1 MASKSSQSETVKEA
15 VSAATRAISGNPELE
30 INFGGMGSSLP
41 NPPNS
46 LKDLTSFRGKADSI
60 ACIEKYRDKTI
71 KINSGVEKI
80 NSLIRV
86 MEDTRVEI
94 LGSLN
99 YPGVASNLSAKFKEK
114 SKLHESFEEQE
125 DQLEIALETWLRKT
139 CLPNE
144 SDSQSNLFL
153 KYWGKLFDSQG
164 EEFKKNLIDSLND
177 QARFYDIAENFLKNL
192 NIEDEENDSDD
203 NDVEDDSEQEEQTSS
218 DQNEEEESQES
229 DSSDEQESQEG
240 TEETD
245 YDAGD
250 IDEDAIVDENQEITT
265 NQSWLESLVGQTTN
279 FTYKVYTRSF
289 DEEIKAEDLCSPEE
303 LQRLRKHLDQLMGPS
318 KATISKLAH
327 RLQRFLMA
335 QQNRSWEFNKEE
347 GMLDSAR
354 LHKIIT
360 DPLTALTYKVEKDT
374 EFRDT
379 SVSILVDSSGSM
391 RGRSMTVAAICA
403 DIISTT
409 LERCNVKTEV
419 LGFTTKQWKG
429 GESRKLWMED
439 GKPENPGRLNDIRHI
454 IFKSADTPWRRGQ
467 KNFGLMLREG
477 LLKENVDGEALIW
490 AHDRLARRTEQRK
503 ILMVISDGAPVDDS
517 TLSTNPTNFL
527 DLHLRQVI
535 HSIETKSDIN
545 LIAIGIGHD
554 VTRYYK
560 NAVTIHRAEELG
572 GAMLEQLTDLFKVD
586 RAGSP
591 IIVKIKQNF

>member
-1 MASKSSQSETVKEA
+1 MASKNSQSETIKEA
-15 VSAATRAISGNPELE
+15 VTAATRAISGNKELE

-41 NPPNS
+41 HPPKT
-46 LKDLTSFRGKADSI
+46 LKELSAYRGKADSL
-60 ACIEKYRDKTI
+60 ACVEKYRDKSVRI
-71 KINSGVEKI
+71 ASNNEKV
-80 NSLIRV
+80 NSLIKV
-86 MEDTRVEI
+86 MEDSRVEI
-94 LGSLN
+94 LGSMN
-99 YPGVASNLSAKFKEK
+99 YPGIATNIK
-114 SKLHESFEEQE
+114 SKFDDKCKLYESFEDHE
-125 DQLEIALETWLRKT
+125 DHLEIALETWLRNL
-139 CLPNE
+139 CLPDIE
-144 SDSQSNLFL
+144 SNKSSLFL
-153 KYWGKLFDSQG
+153 KYWGKVFDNQ
-164 EEFKKNLIDSLND
+164 EIELKERLIESLND
-177 QARFYDIAENFLKNL
+177 QSKFQEIAEDFLKNL
-192 NIEDEENDSDD
+192 NIEQEE
-203 NDVEDDSEQEEQTSS
+203 SEQEES
-218 DQNEEEESQES
+218 DLEDENEQEEESASESGEDEESQES
-229 DSSDEQESQEG
+229 DSSPEQDNQEG
-240 TEETD
+240 DEETD
-245 YDAGD
+245 ADSGD
-250 IDEDAIVDENQEITT
+250 IDEDAIVDENQEIMT
-265 NQSWLESLVGQTTN
+265 NQSWLESLVGQTST
-279 FTYKVYTRSF
+279 FSYKVYSRNF

-360 DPLTALTYKVEKDT
+360 DPLTPLTYKIEKDT

-379 SVSILVDSSGSM
+379 SVSLLVDSSGSM

-429 GESRKLWMED
+429 GESRKMWMEN

-490 AHDRLARRTEQRK
+490 AHDRLARRAEQRK

-535 HSIETKSDIN
+535 HSIETQSDIN

-586 RAGSP
+586 
-591 IIVKIKQNF
+591 

>member
-1 MASKSSQSETVKEA
+1 MASKNSQPEIIKEA
-15 VSAATRAISGNPELE
+15 VTAATRAISGNAE
-30 INFGGMGSSLP
+30 IEVSFGGVGSAASNAP
-41 NPPNS
+41 KS
-46 LKDLTSFRGKADSI
+46 KEELTAFRGKADSL
-60 ACIEKYRDKTI
+60 ACIEKYRDKSI
-71 KINSGVEKI
+71 RIESGTEKI
-80 NSLIRV
+80 NTLIQV

-99 YPGVASNLSAKFKEK
+99 YPGVYSNISAKFKEK
-114 SKLHESFEEQE
+114 TKLYSSLENQE
-125 DQLEIALETWLRKT
+125 DFLEIALESWLRES
-139 CLPNE
+139 CLPDNNSFKNE
-144 SDSQSNLFL
+144 FIDYWSRLFNSQESSLKQGLINSLDDQSKFL
-153 KYWGKLFDSQG
+153 
-164 EEFKKNLIDSLND
+164 EN
-177 QARFYDIAENFLKNL
+177 AENFLKNL
-192 NIEDEENDSDD
+192 DIETDERETDENDLEDE
-203 NDVEDDSEQEEQTSS
+203 SEQEEESATQ
-218 DQNEEEESQES
+218 DGEDEDSQES
-229 DSSDEQESQEG
+229 ESSPEQENQEG
-240 TEETD
+240 AEETEAD
-245 YDAGD
+245 EGD
-250 IDEDAIVDENQEITT
+250 IDEDAIVDENQEVTS
-265 NQSWLESLVGQTTN
+265 NQSWLESLVGKNTN
-279 FTYKVYTRSF
+279 FKYRVYTRNF
-289 DEEIKAEDLCSPEE
+289 DEEVRAEDLCSPEE

-360 DPLTALTYKVEKDT
+360 DPLTPLTYKVEKDT

-391 RGRSMTVAAICA
+391 RGRSMTVAAVCA

-419 LGFTTKQWKG
+419 LGFTTKHWKG
-429 GESRKLWMED
+429 GESRKIWMDD

-490 AHDRLARRTEQRK
+490 AHDRLARRAEQRK

-535 HSIETKSDIN
+535 HSIETVSNIN

-586 RAGSP
+586 
-591 IIVKIKQNF
+591 

>member
-1 MASKSSQSETVKEA
+1 MASRNSQPEVIKEA
-15 VSAATRAISGNPELE
+15 VTAATRAISGNSE
-30 INFGGMGSSLP
+30 IEVNFGGLGSATSGAP
-41 NPPNS
+41 KS
-46 LKDLTSFRGKADSI
+46 KEELKSFRGKADSL
-60 ACIEKYRDKTI
+60 ACAEKYRDKSI
-71 KINSGVEKI
+71 RINSSTDKI
-80 NSLIRV
+80 NSLIKV

-94 LGSLN
+94 LGSLD
-99 YPGVASNLSAKFKEK
+99 YPGVYSNIAAKFKNKAQLYKGLEN
-114 SKLHESFEEQE
+114 QE
-125 DQLEIALETWLRKT
+125 DFLEIALESWLRES
-139 CLPNE
+139 CLSEDRTFSNE
-144 SDSQSNLFL
+144 FL
-153 KYWGKLFDSQG
+153 DYWGELFENQDSKLKDDLFS
-164 EEFKKNLIDSLND
+164 SLEN
-177 QARFYDIAENFLKNL
+177 QSKFLEHAENFLKSLRIDDDESDSEDNE
-192 NIEDEENDSDD
+192 IEDETEQEDEAASEEG
-203 NDVEDDSEQEEQTSS
+203 EDDDSLESESSPEQE
-218 DQNEEEESQES
+218 N
-229 DSSDEQESQEG
+229 QEG
-240 TEETD
+240 AEETEAD
-245 YDAGD
+245 MGD

-265 NQSWLESLVGQTTN
+265 NQSWLESLVGKNTN
-279 FTYKVYTRSF
+279 FKYKVYTRNF
-289 DEEIKAEDLCSPEE
+289 DEEIRAEDLCSPEE
-303 LQRLRKHLDQLMGPS
+303 LQRLRKHLDQLMGSS

-360 DPLTALTYKVEKDT
+360 DPLTPLTYKIEKDT
-374 EFRDT
+374 DFRDT

-419 LGFTTKQWKG
+419 LGFTTKHWKG
-429 GESRKLWMED
+429 GESRKIWMDE

-490 AHDRLARRTEQRK
+490 AHDRLARRSEQRK

-535 HSIETKSDIN
+535 HSIETMSDIN

-586 RAGSP
+586 
-591 IIVKIKQNF
+591 

>member
-1 MASKSSQSETVKEA
+1 MHEME
-15 VSAATRAISGNPELE
+15 N
-30 INFGGMGSSLP
+30 
-41 NPPNS
+41 
-46 LKDLTSFRGKADSI
+46 
-60 ACIEKYRDKTI
+60 
-71 KINSGVEKI
+71 
-80 NSLIRV
+80 IRV
-86 MEDTRVEI
+86 EV
-94 LGSLN
+94 LGSKK
-99 YPGVASNLSAKFKEK
+99 YPGIASNINAKFEEK
-114 SKLHESFEEQE
+114 CSLYESFEEK
-125 DQLEIALETWLRKT
+125 DDILEISLEAWLRKIF
-139 CLPNE
+139 LPNISSKKTNE
-144 SDSQSNLFL
+144 FL
-153 KYWGKLFDSQG
+153 KQWEKEFEDKGSSFKNELINSLDNQVEFAEISRTLLKALEIDETDPVS
-164 EEFKKNLIDSLND
+164 EED
-177 QARFYDIAENFLKNL
+177 Q
-192 NIEDEENDSDD
+192 
-203 NDVEDDSEQEEQTSS
+203 Q
-218 DQNEEEESQES
+218 EEESDNEDQATDN
-229 DSSDEQESQEG
+229 DSSEEDSSEAGESPDQDSQEG
-240 TEETD
+240 SEETEEEI
-245 YDAGD
+245 GD
-250 IDEDAIVDENQEITT
+250 VDEDAIVDENQEVIA
-265 NQSWLESLVGQTTN
+265 NQSWLESLVGQTAN
-279 FTYKVYTRSF
+279 FTYKVYTRAY
-289 DEEIKAEDLCSPEE
+289 DEEVTAEDLCSPEE
-303 LQRLRKHLDQLMGPS
+303 LQRLRKHLDQLMGSS
-318 KATISKLAH
+318 KGTVSKLAH

-347 GMLDSAR
+347 GILDSAR

-360 DPLTALTYKVEKDT
+360 DPLTPLSYKVEKDT

-429 GESRKLWMED
+429 GDSRKMWMED

-490 AHDRLARRTEQRK
+490 AHDRLSRRMEQRK

-517 TLSTNPTNFL
+517 TLSTNQTNFL

-535 HSIETKSDIN
+535 HSIETQSEVS

-586 RAGSP
+586 
-591 IIVKIKQNF
+591 

>member
-1 MASKSSQSETVKEA
+1 MASKNSQSETIKEA
-15 VSAATRAISGNPELE
+15 VSAATRAISGNKELE

-41 NPPNS
+41 HPPKT
-46 LKDLTSFRGKADSI
+46 LKELSAYRGKADSL
-60 ACIEKYRDKTI
+60 ACVEKYRDKSVRITAKNEKVNTLI
-71 KINSGVEKI
+71 K
-80 NSLIRV
+80 V
-86 MEDTRVEI
+86 MEDARVEI
-94 LGSLN
+94 LGSMD
-99 YPGVASNLSAKFKEK
+99 YPGIATNIK
-114 SKLHESFEEQE
+114 SKFDDKCKLYESFEDHE
-125 DQLEIALETWLRKT
+125 DHLEIALETWLRNL
-139 CLPNE
+139 CLPRIE
-144 SDSQSNLFL
+144 SNNPSLFL
-153 KYWGKLFDSQG
+153 KYWGKVFDNQ
-164 EEFKKNLIDSLND
+164 ETELKERLKESLND
-177 QARFYDIAENFLKNL
+177 QSKFQEIAEDFLRNL
-192 NIEDEENDSDD
+192 NIDQEE
-203 NDVEDDSEQEEQTSS
+203 SEQEES
-218 DQNEEEESQES
+218 DLEDENEQEEESASENGEDEESQES
-229 DSSDEQESQEG
+229 ESSPEQDNQEG
-240 TEETD
+240 DEETD
-245 YDAGD
+245 ADSGD
-250 IDEDAIVDENQEITT
+250 IDEDAIVDENQEIMT
-265 NQSWLESLVGQTTN
+265 NQSWLESLVGQTST
-279 FTYKVYTRSF
+279 FSYKVYTRNF

-360 DPLTALTYKVEKDT
+360 DPLTPLTYKIEKDT

-379 SVSILVDSSGSM
+379 SVSLLVDSSGSM

-429 GESRKLWMED
+429 GESRKLWMEN

-535 HSIETKSDIN
+535 HSIETQSDIN

-586 RAGSP
+586 
-591 IIVKIKQNF
+591 

>member
-1 MASKSSQSETVKEA
+1 MGSKSNTVESIKEA
-15 VSAATRAISGNPELE
+15 VSSAARAVSENPEIE
-30 INFGGMGSSLP
+30 INYGGIGSSLP
-41 NPPNS
+41 NLPS
-46 LKDLTSFRGKADSI
+46 SYGELASFRGKADSL
-60 ACIEKYRDKTI
+60 ACVDRFRDKTI
-71 KINSGVEKI
+71 HVDAGTQRL
-80 NSLIRV
+80 NSLMQE
-86 MEDTRVEI
+86 MENVRVEV
-94 LGSLN
+94 LGSKK
-99 YPGVASNLSAKFKEK
+99 YPGIASNINAKFEEK
-114 SKLHESFEEQE
+114 CSLYQSFEEKE
-125 DQLEIALETWLRKT
+125 DVLEIALEGWLRKLF
-139 CLPNE
+139 LPNISSQE
-144 SDSQSNLFL
+144 SSKLL
-153 KYWGKLFDSQG
+153 KDWEKAFEDKGSL
-164 EEFKKNLIDSLND
+164 FKKELIDSLED
-177 QARFYDIAENFLKNL
+177 QIKFAEISRTLLKAL
-192 NIEDEENDSDD
+192 EIEEIEPMSEEDQQEDDSD
-203 NDVEDDSEQEEQTSS
+203 NEEQNSEDDSEEESNEAGESS
-218 DQNEEEESQES
+218 DQ
-229 DSSDEQESQEG
+229 DSQEG
-240 TEETD
+240 SDETEAE
-245 YDAGD
+245 AGD
-250 IDEDAIVDENQEITT
+250 VDEDAIVDENQEIVA
-265 NQSWLESLVGQTTN
+265 NQSWLESLVGQTAN
-279 FTYKVYTRSF
+279 FTYKVYTRAF
-289 DEEIKAEDLCSPEE
+289 DEEVTAEDLCSPEE
-303 LQRLRKHLDQLMGPS
+303 LQRLRKHLDQLMGSS
-318 KATISKLAH
+318 KGTVSKLAH

-347 GMLDSAR
+347 GILDSAR

-360 DPLTALTYKVEKDT
+360 DPLTPLSYKVEKDT

-429 GESRKLWMED
+429 GDSRKMWMED

-490 AHDRLARRTEQRK
+490 AHDRLSRRMEQRK

-517 TLSTNPTNFL
+517 TLSTNQTNFL

-535 HSIETKSDIN
+535 HSIEIQSEVS

-586 RAGSP
+586 
-591 IIVKIKQNF
+591 

>member
-1 MASKSSQSETVKEA
+1 MGSKSNIVESIKEA
-15 VSAATRAISGNPELE
+15 VSSASRAISENPEIEL
-30 INFGGMGSSLP
+30 NFGGMGSSLP
-41 NPPNS
+41 SPPS
-46 LKDLTSFRGKADSI
+46 SYGELASFRGKADAL
-60 ACIEKYRDKTI
+60 ACVDKFRDKTI
-71 KINSGVEKI
+71 HVDAGSQRL
-80 NSLIRV
+80 NSLMQD
-86 MEDTRVEI
+86 MENVRVEA
-94 LGSLN
+94 LGSKT
-99 YPGVASNLSAKFKEK
+99 YPGIASNINAKFEEK
-114 SKLHESFEEQE
+114 CSLYELFEEK
-125 DQLEIALETWLRKT
+125 DDVLNIALEGWLRK
-139 CLPNE
+139 
-144 SDSQSNLFL
+144 LFL
-153 KYWGKLFDSQG
+153 PDISNQKSSELFKDWEKEF
-164 EEFKKNLIDSLND
+164 EEKGSLFKKELVDSLED
-177 QARFYDIAENFLKNL
+177 QVKFAEISRTLL
-192 NIEDEENDSDD
+192 MALEIEEIEPASEEDQQEDDSD
-203 NDVEDDSEQEEQTSS
+203 NEEQSTEDDSEEESNETGESS
-218 DQNEEEESQES
+218 DQ
-229 DSSDEQESQEG
+229 DSQEG
-240 TEETD
+240 SEETEAE
-245 YDAGD
+245 AGD
-250 IDEDAIVDENQEITT
+250 VDEDAIVDENQEIVA
-265 NQSWLESLVGQTTN
+265 NQSWLESLVGQTAN
-279 FTYKVYTRSF
+279 FTYKVYTRAY
-289 DEEIKAEDLCSPEE
+289 DEEVTAEDLCSPEE
-303 LQRLRKHLDQLMGPS
+303 LQRLRKHLDQLMGS
-318 KATISKLAH
+318 NKGTVSKLAH

-347 GMLDSAR
+347 GILDSAR

-360 DPLTALTYKVEKDT
+360 DPLTPLSYKIEKDT

-429 GESRKLWMED
+429 GDSRKMWMED

-490 AHDRLARRTEQRK
+490 AHDRLSRRMEQRK

-517 TLSTNPTNFL
+517 TLSTNQTNFL

-535 HSIETKSDIN
+535 HSIETQSEVS

-586 RAGSP
+586 
-591 IIVKIKQNF
+591 

>member
-1 MASKSSQSETVKEA
+1 MASKSSQSETIKEA
-15 VSAATRAISGNPELE
+15 VSAATRALSGNPELE
-30 INFGGMGSSLP
+30 VNFGGMGSSLP

-46 LKDLTSFRGKADSI
+46 LKDLTSFRGKADSL

-71 KINSGVEKI
+71 RINSGVEKI

-99 YPGVASNLSAKFKEK
+99 YPGVASNLSAKFEEK
-114 SKLHESFEEQE
+114 SKLHENFDEQE

-144 SDSQSNLFL
+144 SESQSNLFL

-164 EEFKKNLIDSLND
+164 KEFKENLIDSLND
-177 QARFYDIAENFLKNL
+177 QAKFYDIAESFLKNL
-192 NIEDEENDSDD
+192 NIEDEENESED
-203 NDVEDDSEQEEQTSS
+203 NDIEDDSDQEEQGSA
-218 DQNEEEESQES
+218 DENEEEESQES
-229 DSSDEQESQEG
+229 DSSPEQENQEG
-240 TEETD
+240 NEETD
-245 YDAGD
+245 SDAGD
-250 IDEDAIVDENQEITT
+250 VDEDAIVDENQEVMT
-265 NQSWLESLVGQTTN
+265 NQSWLESLVGQTNN

-289 DEEIKAEDLCSPEE
+289 DEEVKAEDLCSPEE
-303 LQRLRKHLDQLMGPS
+303 LLRLRKHLDQLMGPS

-360 DPLTALTYKVEKDT
+360 DPLTSLSYKIEKDT

-535 HSIETKSDIN
+535 HSVETKSDIN

-572 GAMLEQLTDLFKVD
+572 GAMLEQLTDLFKVE
-586 RAGSP
+586 
-591 IIVKIKQNF
+591 

>member
-1 MASKSSQSETVKEA
+1 MASRNSQPEVIKEA
-15 VSAATRAISGNPELE
+15 VTAATRAISGNSE
-30 INFGGMGSSLP
+30 IEVNFGGLGSATSGAP
-41 NPPNS
+41 KS
-46 LKDLTSFRGKADSI
+46 KEELKSFRGKADSL
-60 ACIEKYRDKTI
+60 ACAEKYRDKSI
-71 KINSGVEKI
+71 RINSSTDKI
-80 NSLIRV
+80 NSLIKV

-94 LGSLN
+94 LGSLD
-99 YPGVASNLSAKFKEK
+99 YPGVYSNIAAKFKNKAQLYKGLEN
-114 SKLHESFEEQE
+114 QE
-125 DQLEIALETWLRKT
+125 DFLEIALESWLRES
-139 CLPNE
+139 CLSEDRTFSNE
-144 SDSQSNLFL
+144 FL
-153 KYWGKLFDSQG
+153 DYWGELFENQDSKLKDDLFS
-164 EEFKKNLIDSLND
+164 SLEN
-177 QARFYDIAENFLKNL
+177 QSKFLEHAENFLKSLRIDDDESDADDNE
-192 NIEDEENDSDD
+192 IEDET
-203 NDVEDDSEQEEQTSS
+203 EQEEEAASEEGEDDDSLESESS
-218 DQNEEEESQES
+218 P
-229 DSSDEQESQEG
+229 EQENQEG
-240 TEETD
+240 AEETEAD
-245 YDAGD
+245 MGD

-265 NQSWLESLVGQTTN
+265 NQSWLESLVGKNTN
-279 FTYKVYTRSF
+279 FKYKVYTRNF
-289 DEEIKAEDLCSPEE
+289 DEEIRAEDLCSPEE
-303 LQRLRKHLDQLMGPS
+303 LQRLRKHLDQLMGSS

-360 DPLTALTYKVEKDT
+360 DPLTPLTYKIEKDT
-374 EFRDT
+374 DFRDT

-419 LGFTTKQWKG
+419 LGFTTKHWKG
-429 GESRKLWMED
+429 GESRKIWMDD

-490 AHDRLARRTEQRK
+490 AHDRLARRSEQRK

-535 HSIETKSDIN
+535 HSIETMSDIN

-586 RAGSP
+586 
-591 IIVKIKQNF
+591 

>member
-245 YDAGD
+245 SDAGD

-289 DEEIKAEDLCSPEE
+289 YEEIKAEDLCSPEE

-586 RAGSP
+586 
-591 IIVKIKQNF
+591 

>member
-86 MEDTRVEI
+86 MEDTSVEI

-245 YDAGD
+245 SDAGD

-572 GAMLEQLTDLFKVD
+572 VAMLEQLTDLFKVD
-586 RAGSP
+586 
-591 IIVKIKQNF
+591 

>member
-1 MASKSSQSETVKEA
+1 MASKSSQSETIKEA
-15 VSAATRAISGNPELE
+15 VSAATRALSGNPELE
-30 INFGGMGSSLP
+30 VNFGGMGSSLP

-46 LKDLTSFRGKADSI
+46 LKDLTSFRGKADSL
-60 ACIEKYRDKTI
+60 ACIEKYRDKSI
-71 KINSGVEKI
+71 RINSGVEKI

-99 YPGVASNLSAKFKEK
+99 YPGVASNLSAKFEEK
-114 SKLHESFEEQE
+114 SKLHENFDEQE

-144 SDSQSNLFL
+144 SESQSNLFL
-153 KYWGKLFDSQG
+153 KYWGKLFDGQG
-164 EEFKKNLIDSLND
+164 KEFKENLIDSLND
-177 QARFYDIAENFLKNL
+177 QAKFYDIAESFLKNL
-192 NIEDEENDSDD
+192 NIEDEENESED
-203 NDVEDDSEQEEQTSS
+203 NDIEDDSDQEEQGSA
-218 DQNEEEESQES
+218 DENEEEESQES
-229 DSSDEQESQEG
+229 DSSPEQENQEG
-240 TEETD
+240 NEETD
-245 YDAGD
+245 SDAGD
-250 IDEDAIVDENQEITT
+250 VDEDAIVDENQEVMT
-265 NQSWLESLVGQTTN
+265 NQSWLESLVGQTNN

-289 DEEIKAEDLCSPEE
+289 DEEVKAEDLCSPEE
-303 LQRLRKHLDQLMGPS
+303 LLRLRKHLDQLMGPS

-360 DPLTALTYKVEKDT
+360 DPLTSLSYKIEKDT

-535 HSIETKSDIN
+535 HSVETKSDIN

-586 RAGSP
+586 
-591 IIVKIKQNF
+591 

>member
-1 MASKSSQSETVKEA
+1 MASKNSQSETIKEA
-15 VSAATRAISGNPELE
+15 VTAATRAISGNKELE

-41 NPPNS
+41 HPPKT
-46 LKDLTSFRGKADSI
+46 LKELSAYRGKADSL
-60 ACIEKYRDKTI
+60 ACVEKYRDKSVRITAS
-71 KINSGVEKI
+71 NEKVS
-80 NSLIRV
+80 SLIKV
-86 MEDTRVEI
+86 MEDSRVEI
-94 LGSLN
+94 LGSMN
-99 YPGVASNLSAKFKEK
+99 YPGIATNIK
-114 SKLHESFEEQE
+114 SKFDDKCKLYESFEDHE
-125 DQLEIALETWLRKT
+125 DHLEIALETWLRNL
-139 CLPNE
+139 CLPNIE
-144 SDSQSNLFL
+144 SNSSSLFL
-153 KYWGKLFDSQG
+153 KYWGKVFDNQ
-164 EEFKKNLIDSLND
+164 ETELKDKLKESLND
-177 QARFYDIAENFLKNL
+177 QSKFQEIAEDFLNNL
-192 NIEDEENDSDD
+192 NIDQEE
-203 NDVEDDSEQEEQTSS
+203 SEQEES
-218 DQNEEEESQES
+218 DLEDENEQEEESASESGEDEESQES
-229 DSSDEQESQEG
+229 ESSPEQDNQEG
-240 TEETD
+240 DEETD
-245 YDAGD
+245 ADSGD
-250 IDEDAIVDENQEITT
+250 IDEDAIVDENQEIMT
-265 NQSWLESLVGQTTN
+265 NQSWLESLVGQTST
-279 FTYKVYTRSF
+279 FSYKVYTRNF

-318 KATISKLAH
+318 KTTISKLAH

-347 GMLDSAR
+347 GMLDSTR

-360 DPLTALTYKVEKDT
+360 DPLTPLTYKIEKDT

-379 SVSILVDSSGSM
+379 SVSLLVDSSGSM

-429 GESRKLWMED
+429 GESRKLWMEN

-535 HSIETKSDIN
+535 HSIETQSDIN

-586 RAGSP
+586 
-591 IIVKIKQNF
+591 

>member
-1 MASKSSQSETVKEA
+1 MKLFKNLSRSVKGKIVLVTGAAS
-15 VSAATRAISGNPELE
+15 
-30 INFGGMGSSLP
+30 GMGRATAALFSDEGALVIVTD
-41 NPPNS
+41 
-46 LKDLTSFRGKADSI
+46 LK
-60 ACIEKYRDKTI
+60 
-71 KINSGVEKI
+71 
-80 NSLIRV
+80 
-86 MEDTRVEI
+86 
-94 LGSLN
+94 
-99 YPGVASNLSAKFKEK
+99 KE
-114 SKLHESFEEQE
+114 
-125 DQLEIALETWLRKT
+125 
-139 CLPNE
+139 
-144 SDSQSNLFL
+144 
-153 KYWGKLFDSQG
+153 
-164 EEFKKNLIDSLND
+164 LIDSLED
-177 QARFYDIAENFLKNL
+177 QIKFAEISRTLLKAL
-192 NIEDEENDSDD
+192 AIEEIEPLSEEDQQEDDSD
-203 NDVEDDSEQEEQTSS
+203 NEEQSTEDDSEEESNETAESS
-218 DQNEEEESQES
+218 DQ
-229 DSSDEQESQEG
+229 DSQEG
-240 TEETD
+240 SEETEAE
-245 YDAGD
+245 AGD
-250 IDEDAIVDENQEITT
+250 VDEDAIVDENQEIVA
-265 NQSWLESLVGQTTN
+265 NQSWLESLVGQTSN

-289 DEEIKAEDLCSPEE
+289 DEEIKAEELCSPEE

-318 KATISKLAH
+318 KTTISKLAH

-360 DPLTALTYKVEKDT
+360 DPLTPLTYKIEKDT

-429 GESRKLWMED
+429 GESRKMWMED

-490 AHDRLARRTEQRK
+490 AHDRLARRSEQRK

-586 RAGSP
+586 
-591 IIVKIKQNF
+591 

>member
-1 MASKSSQSETVKEA
+1 MAPKNPQQETIKEA
-15 VSAATRAISGNPELE
+15 VSAATRAISGNPEME
-30 INFGGMGSSLP
+30 INIGGVGTSLSTLPKSSEEL
-41 NPPNS
+41 S
-46 LKDLTSFRGKADSI
+46 TYRGKADAL
-60 ACIEKYRDKTI
+60 ACIEKYRDKSI
-71 KINSGVEKI
+71 KVRRGSEQF
-80 NSLIRV
+80 NSLMKV

-94 LGSLN
+94 LGSQH
-99 YPGVASNLSAKFKEK
+99 YPGVASNIAAKFNDKCK
-114 SKLHESFEEQE
+114 QYESFEEQE
-125 DQLEIALETWLRKT
+125 DHLEIALETWLRKL
-139 CLPNE
+139 CLPDNAN
-144 SDSQSNLFL
+144 SNSSLFL
-153 KYWGKLFDSQG
+153 KFWGKLFDSQ
-164 EEFKKNLIDSLND
+164 EEALKQKLKETLDDQSNFQKVAEDFIRNL
-177 QARFYDIAENFLKNL
+177 DIEEEDKESEDNELEDDTEQEEESAPETG
-192 NIEDEENDSDD
+192 EDEEP
-203 NDVEDDSEQEEQTSS
+203 
-218 DQNEEEESQES
+218 QES
-229 DSSDEQESQEG
+229 EGSPEQDDQEG
-240 TEETD
+240 DEETD
-245 YDAGD
+245 ADVGD
-250 IDEDAIVDENQEITT
+250 SDEDAIVDENEEIMT
-265 NQSWLESLVGQTTN
+265 NQSWLESLVQQTSN

-289 DEEIKAEDLCSPEE
+289 DEEIKAEELCSPEE
-303 LQRLRKHLDQLMGPS
+303 LHRLRKHLDQLMGPS
-318 KATISKLAH
+318 KSTISKLAH

-360 DPLTALTYKVEKDT
+360 DPLTPLTYKIEKDT
-374 EFRDT
+374 EFKDT

-429 GESRKLWMED
+429 GESRKQWMED

-454 IFKSADTPWRRGQ
+454 VFKSADTPWRRGQ

-490 AHDRLARRTEQRK
+490 AHDRLAKRNEQRR

-572 GAMLEQLTDLFKVD
+572 GAMLDQLTDLFKVD
-586 RAGSP
+586 
-591 IIVKIKQNF
+591 

>member
-144 SDSQSNLFL
+144 SNSQSNLFL

-229 DSSDEQESQEG
+229 DSSAEQENQEG

-245 YDAGD
+245 SEVGD
-250 IDEDAIVDENQEITT
+250 LDEDAIVDENQEITT

-586 RAGSP
+586 
-591 IIVKIKQNF
+591 

>member
-1 MASKSSQSETVKEA
+1 MASRNSQPEVIKEA
-15 VSAATRAISGNPELE
+15 VTAATRAISGNSE
-30 INFGGMGSSLP
+30 IEVNFGGLGSATSGAP
-41 NPPNS
+41 KS
-46 LKDLTSFRGKADSI
+46 KEELKSFRGKADSL
-60 ACIEKYRDKTI
+60 ACAEKYRDKSI
-71 KINSGVEKI
+71 RINSSTDKI
-80 NSLIRV
+80 NSLIKV

-94 LGSLN
+94 LGSLD
-99 YPGVASNLSAKFKEK
+99 YPGVYSNIAAKFKNKAQLYKGLEN
-114 SKLHESFEEQE
+114 QE
-125 DQLEIALETWLRKT
+125 DFLEIALESWLRES
-139 CLPNE
+139 CLSEDRTFSNE
-144 SDSQSNLFL
+144 FL
-153 KYWGKLFDSQG
+153 DYWGELFENQDSKLKDDLFS
-164 EEFKKNLIDSLND
+164 SLEN
-177 QARFYDIAENFLKNL
+177 QSKFLEHAENFLKSL
-192 NIEDEENDSDD
+192 RIDD
-203 NDVEDDSEQEEQTSS
+203 D
-218 DQNEEEESQES
+218 ES
-229 DSSDEQESQEG
+229 DSEDTEIDDETEQEDEAASEEGEDDDSLESESSPEQENQEG
-240 TEETD
+240 AEETEAD
-245 YDAGD
+245 MGD

-265 NQSWLESLVGQTTN
+265 NQSWLESLVGKNTN
-279 FTYKVYTRSF
+279 FKYKVYTRNF
-289 DEEIKAEDLCSPEE
+289 DEEIRAEDLCSPEE
-303 LQRLRKHLDQLMGPS
+303 LQRLRKHLDQLMGSS

-360 DPLTALTYKVEKDT
+360 DPLTPLTYKIEKDT
-374 EFRDT
+374 DFRDT

-419 LGFTTKQWKG
+419 LGFTTKHWKG
-429 GESRKLWMED
+429 GESRKIWMDD

-490 AHDRLARRTEQRK
+490 AHDRLARRSEQRK

-535 HSIETKSDIN
+535 HSIETMSDIN

-586 RAGSP
+586 
-591 IIVKIKQNF
+591 

>member
-1 MASKSSQSETVKEA
+1 MASKNSQSETIKEA
-15 VSAATRAISGNPELE
+15 VTAATRAISGNKELE

-41 NPPNS
+41 HPPKT
-46 LKDLTSFRGKADSI
+46 LKELSAYRGKADSL
-60 ACIEKYRDKTI
+60 ACVEKYRDKSVRI
-71 KINSGVEKI
+71 ASNNEKV
-80 NSLIRV
+80 NSLIKV
-86 MEDTRVEI
+86 MEDSRVEI
-94 LGSLN
+94 LGSMN
-99 YPGVASNLSAKFKEK
+99 YPGIATNIK
-114 SKLHESFEEQE
+114 SKFDDKCKLYESFEDHE
-125 DQLEIALETWLRKT
+125 DHLEIALETWLRNL
-139 CLPNE
+139 CLPDIE
-144 SDSQSNLFL
+144 SNKSSLFL
-153 KYWGKLFDSQG
+153 KYWGKIFDNQ
-164 EEFKKNLIDSLND
+164 EIELKERLIESLND
-177 QARFYDIAENFLKNL
+177 QSKFQEIAEDFLKNL
-192 NIEDEENDSDD
+192 NIEQEE
-203 NDVEDDSEQEEQTSS
+203 SEQEES
-218 DQNEEEESQES
+218 DLEDENEQEEESASESGEDEESQES
-229 DSSDEQESQEG
+229 DSSPEQDNQEG
-240 TEETD
+240 DEETD
-245 YDAGD
+245 ADSGD
-250 IDEDAIVDENQEITT
+250 IDEDAIVDENQEIMT
-265 NQSWLESLVGQTTN
+265 NQSWLESLVGQTST
-279 FTYKVYTRSF
+279 FSYKVYTRNF

-360 DPLTALTYKVEKDT
+360 DPLTPLTYKIEKDT

-379 SVSILVDSSGSM
+379 SVSLLVDSSGSM

-429 GESRKLWMED
+429 GESRKMWMEN

-535 HSIETKSDIN
+535 HSIETQSDIN

-586 RAGSP
+586 
-591 IIVKIKQNF
+591 

>member
-1 MASKSSQSETVKEA
+1 MAPKNSQQETIKEV
-15 VSAATRAISGNPELE
+15 VSAATRAISGNPEIE
-30 INFGGMGSSLP
+30 INSGGMGSSLP
-41 NPPNS
+41 NPPKS
-46 LKDLTSFRGKADSI
+46 LEELSAYRGKADAL
-60 ACIEKYRDKTI
+60 ACAEKYRDKSI
-71 KINSGVEKI
+71 REKRGSGKF
-80 NSLIRV
+80 NSLMKV

-99 YPGVASNLSAKFKEK
+99 YPGIATNISSKFNDKC
-114 SKLHESFEEQE
+114 KLYESLEDQE
-125 DQLEIALETWLRKT
+125 DHLEIALETWLRKLS
-139 CLPNE
+139 LPDE
-144 SDSQSNLFL
+144 TSSKSNLFL
-153 KYWGKLFDSQG
+153 KFWGNLFDSQDEG
-164 EEFKKNLIDSLND
+164 LKKELIDNLKD
-177 QARFYDIAENFLKNL
+177 QSKFQEIAENFIKNL
-192 NIEDEENDSDD
+192 NIEEEDESED
-203 NDVEDDSEQEEQTSS
+203 NDLEDETEQEEESATETGE
-218 DQNEEEESQES
+218 DEESQES
-229 DSSDEQESQEG
+229 ESSPEQDNQEG
-240 TEETD
+240 DEETD
-245 YDAGD
+245 ADSGD
-250 IDEDAIVDENQEITT
+250 IDEDAIVDENQEIMT
-265 NQSWLESLVGQTTN
+265 NQSWLESLVGQTST
-279 FTYKVYTRSF
+279 FSYKVYTRNF

-360 DPLTALTYKVEKDT
+360 DPLTPLTYKIEKDT

-379 SVSILVDSSGSM
+379 SVSLLVDSSGSM

-429 GESRKLWMED
+429 GESRKMWMEN

-490 AHDRLARRTEQRK
+490 AHDRLARRAEQRK

-535 HSIETKSDIN
+535 HSIETQSDIN

-586 RAGSP
+586 
-591 IIVKIKQNF
+591 

>member
-1 MASKSSQSETVKEA
+1 MASKNSQPEIIKEA
-15 VSAATRAISGNPELE
+15 VTAATRAISGNAE
-30 INFGGMGSSLP
+30 IEVSFGGVGSAASNAP
-41 NPPNS
+41 KS
-46 LKDLTSFRGKADSI
+46 KEELTAFRGKADSL
-60 ACIEKYRDKTI
+60 ACIEKYRDKSI
-71 KINSGVEKI
+71 RIESGTEKI
-80 NSLIRV
+80 NTLIKV

-99 YPGVASNLSAKFKEK
+99 YPGVYSNISAKFKEK
-114 SKLHESFEEQE
+114 TKLYSSLENQE
-125 DQLEIALETWLRKT
+125 DFLEIALESWLRES
-139 CLPNE
+139 CLPDNNSFKNE
-144 SDSQSNLFL
+144 FIDYWNKLFNSQESNL
-153 KYWGKLFDSQG
+153 KQG
-164 EEFKKNLIDSLND
+164 LIDSIDD
-177 QARFYDIAENFLKNL
+177 QSKFLENSENFLKNL
-192 NIEDEENDSDD
+192 DIETDEREIDENDLEDE
-203 NDVEDDSEQEEQTSS
+203 SEQEEESATQ
-218 DQNEEEESQES
+218 DGEDEDSQES
-229 DSSDEQESQEG
+229 ESSPEQENQEG
-240 TEETD
+240 AEETEAD
-245 YDAGD
+245 EGD
-250 IDEDAIVDENQEITT
+250 IDEDAIVDENQEVTS
-265 NQSWLESLVGQTTN
+265 NQSWLESLVGKNTN
-279 FTYKVYTRSF
+279 FKYRVYTRNF
-289 DEEIKAEDLCSPEE
+289 DEEVRAEDLCSPEE

-360 DPLTALTYKVEKDT
+360 DPLTPLTYKVEKDT

-419 LGFTTKQWKG
+419 LGFTTKHWKG
-429 GESRKLWMED
+429 GESRKIWMDD

-490 AHDRLARRTEQRK
+490 AHDRLARRAEQRK

-535 HSIETKSDIN
+535 HSIETVSNIN

-586 RAGSP
+586 
-591 IIVKIKQNF
+591 

>member
-1 MASKSSQSETVKEA
+1 MASKNSQPEIIKEA
-15 VSAATRAISGNPELE
+15 VTAATRAISGNAE
-30 INFGGMGSSLP
+30 IEVSFGGVGSAASNAP
-41 NPPNS
+41 KS
-46 LKDLTSFRGKADSI
+46 KEELTAFRGKADSL
-60 ACIEKYRDKTI
+60 ACIEKYRDKSI
-71 KINSGVEKI
+71 RIESGTEKI
-80 NSLIRV
+80 NTLIKV

-94 LGSLN
+94 LGSLK
-99 YPGVASNLSAKFKEK
+99 YPGVYSNISAKFKEK
-114 SKLHESFEEQE
+114 TKLYSSLENQE
-125 DQLEIALETWLRKT
+125 DFLEIALESWLRES
-139 CLPNE
+139 CLPDNNSFKNE
-144 SDSQSNLFL
+144 FID
-153 KYWGKLFDSQG
+153 YWNKLFNSQESSLKQG
-164 EEFKKNLIDSLND
+164 LINSLDD
-177 QARFYDIAENFLKNL
+177 QSKFLENAEIFLKNL
-192 NIEDEENDSDD
+192 DIETDERETDENDLEDE
-203 NDVEDDSEQEEQTSS
+203 SEQEEESATQ
-218 DQNEEEESQES
+218 DGEDEDSQES
-229 DSSDEQESQEG
+229 ESSPEQENQEG
-240 TEETD
+240 AEETEAD
-245 YDAGD
+245 EGD
-250 IDEDAIVDENQEITT
+250 IDEDAIVDENQEVTS
-265 NQSWLESLVGQTTN
+265 NQSWLESLVGKNTN
-279 FTYKVYTRSF
+279 FKYRVYTRNF
-289 DEEIKAEDLCSPEE
+289 DEEVRAEDLCSPEE

-360 DPLTALTYKVEKDT
+360 DPLTPLTYKVEKDT

-391 RGRSMTVAAICA
+391 RGRSMTVAAVCA

-419 LGFTTKQWKG
+419 LGFTTKHWKG
-429 GESRKLWMED
+429 GESRKIWMDD

-490 AHDRLARRTEQRK
+490 AHDRLARRAEQRK

-535 HSIETKSDIN
+535 HSIETVSNIN

-586 RAGSP
+586 
-591 IIVKIKQNF
+591 

>member
-192 NIEDEENDSDD
+192 NIEDKENDSDD

-245 YDAGD
+245 SDAGD

-586 RAGSP
+586 
-591 IIVKIKQNF
+591 

>member
-1 MASKSSQSETVKEA
+1 MTAKNSQTETVKEA
-15 VSAATRAISGNPELE
+15 VSAATRAISGNPEME
-30 INFGGMGSSLP
+30 ISFGGMGSSLP
-41 NPPNS
+41 NPPKTIKELN
-46 LKDLTSFRGKADSI
+46 SFRGKADSL
-60 ACIEKYRDKTI
+60 ACIEKYRDKKI
-71 KINSGVEKI
+71 RINSGTEKVDA
-80 NSLIRV
+80 LLRV
-86 MEDTRVEI
+86 MEDARVEI
-94 LGSLN
+94 LGSIN
-99 YPGVASNLSAKFKEK
+99 YPGIASNLNAKFEDSCKLFQSLEEKED
-114 SKLHESFEEQE
+114 H
-125 DQLEIALETWLRKT
+125 LEIALESWLRKL
-139 CLPNE
+139 CLPHIE
-144 SDSQSNLFL
+144 SSGSDQFL
-153 KYWGKLFDSQG
+153 EYWGTLFNAQDEKVKEG
-164 EEFKKNLIDSLND
+164 LITSLSD
-177 QARFYDIAENFLKNL
+177 QQKFQETAKDFLQSL
-192 NIEDEENDSDD
+192 NIEDEDSDS
-203 NDVEDDSEQEEQTSS
+203 EDHDIEDETEQEE
-218 DQNEEEESQES
+218 ESASQDAEDDES
-229 DSSDEQESQEG
+229 VESEASPEQQDEEG

-245 YDAGD
+245 ADAGD
-250 IDEDAIVDENQEITT
+250 LDEDAIVDENQEVIT
-265 NQSWLESLVGQTTN
+265 NQSWLESLVGQTSN

-303 LQRLRKHLDQLMGPS
+303 ILRLRKHLDQLMGPS
-318 KATISKLAH
+318 KSTISKLAH

-360 DPLTALTYKVEKDT
+360 DPLTPLSYKIEKDT

-477 LLKENVDGEALIW
+477 LLKENVDGEALVW
-490 AHDRLARRTEQRK
+490 AHDRLARRQEQRK

-535 HSIETKSDIN
+535 HSIETQSEVN

-586 RAGSP
+586 
-591 IIVKIKQNF
+591 